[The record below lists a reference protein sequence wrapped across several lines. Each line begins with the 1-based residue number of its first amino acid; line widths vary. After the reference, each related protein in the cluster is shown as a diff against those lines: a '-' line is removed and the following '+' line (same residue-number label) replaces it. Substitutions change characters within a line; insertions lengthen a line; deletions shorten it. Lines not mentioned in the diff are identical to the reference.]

1 MRFENVTLAGKGN
14 FLVSPGM
21 LNIVF
26 IVGST
31 MPLLTKSRATV
42 TNCVRNS
49 VCFF

>member
-1 MRFENVTLAGKGN
+1 MQLGQFSDSVRFENVALAGKGN

-31 MPLLTKSRATV
+31 CPY
-42 TNCVRNS
+42 
-49 VCFF
+49 